1 MKTCYFW
8 SYVGDDEHPYILY
21 DYQLSRGSAAPGR
34 WFTDARGQPTYHGY
48 LQCDAYAGYNDLFD
62 PRQSWHMTHVGCWA
76 HARRKFHD
84 ARLQSPGLCHHALAQ
99 IQLLYQIERDADAGG
114 DAGGDRKLDAATR
127 QTLRETHARP
137 IIDALVTWCET
148 QQRQALPKSG
158 LGEALTYTLN
168 QITSLR
174 HYLDDGQLAIDN
186 NQCERSMRP
195 IAIGRKNWLFT
206 GSPAGGKAAAAMFS
220 LISSAKRHHV
230 EPLAYLTDLFTRLP
244 ATPISQLTQ
253 FLPDVW
259 QARPI

>member
-8 SYVGDDEHPYILY
+8 SYIGDDEHPYILY
-21 DYQLSRGSAAPGR
+21 DYQLSRSSAAPNR
-34 WFTDARGQPTYHGY
+34 WFTDGRGQPAYHGY

-62 PRQSWHMTHVGCWA
+62 QQQSWRMTHVGCWA

-99 IQLLYQIERDADAGG
+99 IQSLYQIERDADPRPRG
-114 DAGGDRKLDAATR
+114 DGKHDAAAR
-127 QTLRETHARP
+127 QTLRENCARP
-137 IIDALVTWCET
+137 IIDALVAWCET

-174 HYLDDGQLAIDN
+174 RYLDDGQLAIDN
-186 NQCERSMRP
+186 NQCERSIRP

-220 LISSAKRHHV
+220 LISSAKRHDV

-244 ATPISQLTQ
+244 ATPLSQLTQ
-253 FLPDVW
+253 FLPDHW
-259 QARPI
+259 QPRNA